1 MHTSGRNTA
10 ARSWFG
16 LRIRSSMDRIYAGP
30 RAAANRRASVPADA
44 CLGPLARG
52 QRMCRGAR
60 LGALDTLLRP
70 VGDEAA
76 RPQRRMCRGE
86 SRDRDPKRRARHV
99 VEPGLVAELNG
110 ARITAVLTADADLQ
124 VATSPA
130 PLPGPHLHELP
141 DTVPVEHLER
151 VVLEDA
157 GVQVLRQEG
166 GRIVTRDPERRLCQV
181 VRAEREKVGLRR
193 DVTREQACARQL
205 DHRAD
210 QIRYLGA
217 CFLEDL

>member
-1 MHTSGRNTA
+1 FPYTTLF
-10 ARSWFG
+10 RS
-16 LRIRSSMDRIYAGP
+16 
-30 RAAANRRASVPADA
+30 
-44 CLGPLARG
+44 
-52 QRMCRGAR
+52 
-60 LGALDTLLRP
+60 
-70 VGDEAA
+70 
-76 RPQRRMCRGE
+76 
-86 SRDRDPKRRARHV
+86 
-99 VEPGLVAELNG
+99 
-110 ARITAVLTADADLQ
+110 
-124 VATSPA
+124 
-130 PLPGPHLHELP
+130 P

-210 QIRYLGA
+210 QIRYLRA
-217 CFLEDL
+217 CFLEDLRGDRLHRL